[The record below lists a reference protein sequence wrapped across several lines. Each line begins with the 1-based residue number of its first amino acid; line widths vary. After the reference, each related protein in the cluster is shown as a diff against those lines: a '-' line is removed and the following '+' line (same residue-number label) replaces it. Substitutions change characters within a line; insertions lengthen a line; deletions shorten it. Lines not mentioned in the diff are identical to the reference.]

1 MTIHEPELTTR
12 GGPALVSVDGRTYP
26 LESVR
31 LTARAEGGLALSR
44 LTQRFANPYDQTLE
58 VVYTLPLPAEGAVL
72 GYTIRIGERVLRGI
86 VEPRER
92 AAAAFRQA
100 LAQGRG
106 AGLLE
111 QDRDDTFRQRLGNL
125 PPATPVEV
133 EIEVLQRL
141 ATLAATD
148 ALGLEWEYRFPTVV
162 GVRYQGAPDRVPDAG
177 RLDVDRDEAGGI
189 PTRLA
194 IDVTVAGRTPATT
207 RISSPSHS
215 ILCEAGPE
223 GARVRFGEGER
234 LDRDLVLRW
243 PAAADGLE
251 AGMVLGGGLAG
262 DDGRYG
268 LVTVTPPAVPRATF
282 ARDLTVLIDASG
294 SMSGEPLACAKQVVQ
309 ELLRGLDPQD
319 RFELLVFSNQ
329 VSRLGRAMTPATPDA
344 LRRAQRALAELT
356 AGGGT
361 EMAGAISEALG
372 CLRHDAQRQIVLVTD
387 GQIGFEREVVAGI
400 MNGLPDGCRVH
411 AVGIGSAPNR
421 SLTAAVARAGRGVE
435 LLVNDPVSARE
446 GARRLGAATARPVI
460 TDVAIEGTAL
470 LRPATTRLRDVFAG
484 QPLVAAVEL
493 RGHGGALELH
503 GRLAGSAERWTWRIA
518 VPEAGGASVAP
529 PARATPKPSTP
540 RSRRSACGI
549 ASPAGAPAWSPSPR
563 SPRSI
568 RVLPRGGS
576 GSRPSCPPACP
587 RRGADC
593 WEGEA
598 RRSCSPGSSRSW
610 PSTIS
615 AAGPSSPNARRGAV
629 RDPAARSFCARSAPG
644 GRAAAGR
651 FAMPPSG
658 CSTSSRPRAARSR
671 SGRRGSGPPRTISW
685 VCSPASARRSSA
697 WRWWFGTRS
706 KPCPRARRASGGR
719 RCSAAWSAMPSG
731 YVTWSSRSRAR
742 RRHRRSSRSVP
753 TRPTPN
759 WKRR

>member
-1 MTIHEPELTTR
+1 M
-12 GGPALVSVDGRTYP
+12 
-26 LESVR
+26 
-31 LTARAEGGLALSR
+31 
-44 LTQRFANPYDQTLE
+44 
-58 VVYTLPLPAEGAVL
+58 
-72 GYTIRIGERVLRGI
+72 
-86 VEPRER
+86 
-92 AAAAFRQA
+92 
-100 LAQGRG
+100 
-106 AGLLE
+106 
-111 QDRDDTFRQRLGNL
+111 
-125 PPATPVEV
+125 
-133 EIEVLQRL
+133 LQRL

-518 VPEAGGASVAP
+518 VPEAGGASA
-529 PARATPKPSTP
+529 ATPATPLPIGALFGREAIADLELTLAASASNAEAIDAEIEALGLRHRITSRRTSLVAIAEEPTVDPSAPTRRQRIAAELPAGVSAQGSGLLGGGGETLMLARQLPFMAFYHLGSGPILAKRPSRGGP
-540 RSRRSACGI
+540 RSGGEELLRSLG
-549 ASPAGAPAWSPSPR
+549 AGR
-563 SPRSI
+563 
-568 RVLPRGGS
+568 
-576 GSRPSCPPACP
+576 P
-587 RRGADC
+587 RRGREVRDAAKRVQHELAATRRAIAERKARLWAAADDLMGLLAGEREKIERLAVVVRNQIEAMP
-593 WEGEA
+593 EGPARQRWAALLGRMERHAERIRHLVEQVARAAEA
-598 RRSCSPGSSRSW
+598 
-610 PSTIS
+610 S
-615 AAGPSSPNARRGAV
+615 AVEPHGADPTDAELEAALNELGEEDFTRTGATLYQELATLLERGA
-629 RDPAARSFCARSAPG
+629 S
-644 GRAAAGR
+644 
-651 FAMPPSG
+651 
-658 CSTSSRPRAARSR
+658 
-671 SGRRGSGPPRTISW
+671 
-685 VCSPASARRSSA
+685 
-697 WRWWFGTRS
+697 
-706 KPCPRARRASGGR
+706 
-719 RCSAAWSAMPSG
+719 
-731 YVTWSSRSRAR
+731 
-742 RRHRRSSRSVP
+742 
-753 TRPTPN
+753 
-759 WKRR
+759 

>member
-1 MTIHEPELTTR
+1 MTRDPGLDRFRHPGGGSPMTIHEPELTTR

-72 GYTIRIGERVLRGI
+72 GYTVRIGERVLRGI

-194 IDVTVAGRTPATT
+194 IDVTVAGRTPAST

-446 GARRLGAATARPVI
+446 G
-460 TDVAIEGTAL
+460 
-470 LRPATTRLRDVFAG
+470 
-484 QPLVAAVEL
+484 
-493 RGHGGALELH
+493 
-503 GRLAGSAERWTWRIA
+503 
-518 VPEAGGASVAP
+518 
-529 PARATPKPSTP
+529 
-540 RSRRSACGI
+540 
-549 ASPAGAPAWSPSPR
+549 
-563 SPRSI
+563 
-568 RVLPRGGS
+568 
-576 GSRPSCPPACP
+576 
-587 RRGADC
+587 
-593 WEGEA
+593 
-598 RRSCSPGSSRSW
+598 
-610 PSTIS
+610 
-615 AAGPSSPNARRGAV
+615 
-629 RDPAARSFCARSAPG
+629 
-644 GRAAAGR
+644 
-651 FAMPPSG
+651 
-658 CSTSSRPRAARSR
+658 
-671 SGRRGSGPPRTISW
+671 
-685 VCSPASARRSSA
+685 
-697 WRWWFGTRS
+697 
-706 KPCPRARRASGGR
+706 
-719 RCSAAWSAMPSG
+719 
-731 YVTWSSRSRAR
+731 
-742 RRHRRSSRSVP
+742 
-753 TRPTPN
+753 
-759 WKRR
+759 